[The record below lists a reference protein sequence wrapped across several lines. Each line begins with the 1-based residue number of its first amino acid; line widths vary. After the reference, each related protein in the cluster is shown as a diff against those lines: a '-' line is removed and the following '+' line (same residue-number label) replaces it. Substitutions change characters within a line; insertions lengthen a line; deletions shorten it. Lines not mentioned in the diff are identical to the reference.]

1 MTTRTL
7 RGASHSPAMTA
18 EGEQL
23 VAEIE
28 RFLAT
33 RPARRPAVP
42 APAPA
47 RVSGSDIEL
56 PPVDELIAQA
66 GIVTGPAPR
75 TKKPPKTND
84 RELPGG
90 LWRMLPDWALTAR
103 RGRRREVTVT
113 EHLQLTALVIQRYG
127 WCGRGLRSR
136 SGRRCIL
143 GAQAVLYRLGYG
155 SQDTAM
161 AAGRVMDRIL
171 AGRGIRA
178 HYWEWNDHPGRD
190 EADVLHLLREA
201 IDTAG
206 AGR

>member
-1 MTTRTL
+1 MTTLTMPD
-7 RGASHSPAMTA
+7 ASFIAD
-18 EGEQL
+18 GKQF

-28 RFLAT
+28 QFLARRAT
-33 RPARRPAVP
+33 QRAMIPAATPVRRNTI
-42 APAPA
+42 
-47 RVSGSDIEL
+47 GL

-75 TKKPPKTND
+75 QTKD
-84 RELPGG
+84 RSLPGG
-90 LWRMLPDWALTAR
+90 VWKMLPDWALAAR
-103 RGRRREVTVT
+103 RGPRRQITVT

-127 WCGRGLRSR
+127 WCSSGLRSR

-155 SQDTAM
+155 DQDTAM

-171 AGRGIRA
+171 RARGLRSGWSY
-178 HYWEWNDHPGRD
+178 HEWNDMPGRT
-190 EADVLHLLREA
+190 EGEVLCLLREA
-201 IDTAG
+201 ITAASE

>member
-1 MTTRTL
+1 MTTAMPDA
-7 RGASHSPAMTA
+7 ASLDQA
-18 EGEQL
+18 GQQL
-23 VAEIE
+23 IAEIE

-33 RPARRPAVP
+33 RPAKRPAIPEPKPV
-42 APAPA
+42 
-47 RVSGSDIEL
+47 RGSGFDL
-56 PPVDELIAQA
+56 PPVNELIAEA

-75 TKKPPKTND
+75 QKKTKD
-84 RELPGG
+84 RGLPGG
-90 LWRMLPDWALTAR
+90 VWRMLPDWALSAR
-103 RGRRREVTVT
+103 RGPRRQVTVT

-155 SQDTAM
+155 DQDTAM

-178 HYWEWNDHPGRD
+178 HYWEWNDHAGRD
-190 EADVLHLLREA
+190 EGDVLYLLREA
-201 IDTAG
+201 VQAAG
-206 AGR
+206 AAGR